1 MLNMYADLHLFN
13 YIENKNIKINKYI
26 IYFLKKKKTKKKKMK
41 KS

>member
-13 YIENKNIKINKYI
+13 YIENKNIKINI
-26 IYFLKKKKTKKKKMK
+26 LFIFLKKKEMKKKKMK